1 MLEEE
6 KLTERS
12 LQLGEKLVGQLK
24 EIDNPMITEVRGKG
38 LFIGIELN
46 EPARPYCEQ
55 LKATGLLCKE
65 THENV
70 IRIAPPLVISEE
82 DLEWAF
88 QKLKLYYRNDRGC
101 PTC

>member
-1 MLEEE
+1 
-6 KLTERS
+6 
-12 LQLGEKLVGQLK
+12 
-24 EIDNPMITEVRGKG
+24 MITEVRGKG

-55 LKATGLLCKE
+55 LKAAGLLCKE

-82 DLEWAF
+82 ELEWAF
-88 QKLKLYYRNDRGC
+88 QKLKLYYRNDREVVRHVG
-101 PTC
+101 TTSFFIFIYIKMKL